1 MWNKE
6 TYERRN
12 IFLVLSY
19 WWPTDPKKEKER
31 ADKSQQAQG
40 RTAQDSCTPEAY
52 LESCQTSK
60 AERFA
65 KIVEGFWSRF

>member
-6 TYERRN
+6 TWTKEHCPGS
-12 IFLVLSY
+12 ILLV
-19 WWPTDPKKEKER
+19 TDRSNKGKR
-31 ADKSQQAQG
+31 ADESQQGQG
-40 RTAQDSCTPEAY
+40 RTAEDSCTPEAY

-65 KIVEGFWSRF
+65 KIVEGF